1 MNETVIIGKDEFER
15 RKVAQLIQKYEYGAI
30 NYKQL
35 LNSLVGMGWDKMTM
49 DKILKEKLS
58 TGII

>member
-30 NYKQL
+30 SYKQL

-49 DKILKEKLS
+49 DKILKENYPQE
-58 TGII
+58 